1 MGTAA
6 PVAPLEEAAYGSTSW
21 RALRHPGI
29 CGGVC
34 RVPGLVH
41 RTAAPCRGA
50 DAKLPNRERHRRRL
64 RRVCKPVSLR
74 CKREFRGVS
83 WSSGDTLGGGGFSF
97 GNLNVSRGGPT
108 NHPQTFLFY
117 FVEQCDVFFN
127 CTFFGGSG
135 LIPNTDLSGG
145 GKTLRLSTNTTG
157 NPDFFTFA
165 GPTGLISVD
174 WKANGFFQQR
184 QSGTF
189 EQDFPGSR
197 FLSNGVSTFA
207 SANATGSVIGVSIS
221 GDNFASIGT
230 NTNVSINIFR

>member
-1 MGTAA
+1 MEARLGGLCATLAFAAACVACRDSSTAPQPRAAA
-6 PVAPLEEAAYGSTSW
+6 PTPSFLTVSDTG
-21 RALRHPGI
+21 GG
-29 CGGVC
+29 CGGSGNQCHFVAN
-34 RVPGLVH
+34 GNF
-41 RTAAPCRGA
+41 G
-50 DAKLPNRERHRRRL
+50 
-64 RRVCKPVSLR
+64 
-74 CKREFRGVS
+74 GVS